1 MAFTNVSLNTQT
13 LLETTFISDMRLI
26 LNANVTVVKS
36 KLEDVINTLEID
48 LVNKYIGVDNYVN
61 QVKTNNVILGNGI
74 TFMDST
80 NTIGSLTKSSGKSI
94 LSIDKLIIQ
103 AGGTID
109 MTGAANAMAIT
120 RLGVGIPLASVTAD
134 GFYVGNSSTS
144 VKSQFYGEV
153 SFPAQA
159 ITQSTEGSTNTI
171 VTTTA
176 INVSSTD
183 YYYGVLKLSKTSKQ
197 FIYVTIKCADNS
209 PSSSKPIILFVYEDA
224 ASRPDNGQ
232 SFTVIVKEYINSSSA
247 TIATTNWGDIKILP
261 GFTLLANGTPGLI
274 NSGTL
279 VAQTTASTAIGQL
292 AAGTPVQH
300 ITTYN
305 TNVQASTTSS
315 RLFGSSV
322 TLTKFENT
330 MSGLN
335 FVSSRFVITSSH
347 NVKITN

>member
-80 NTIGSLTKSSGKSI
+80 NTIGSLTKSAGKSI

-159 ITQSTEGSTNTI
+159 ITQSTEGSSNTE

-176 INVSSTD
+176 INVGGTD

-197 FIYVTIKCADNS
+197 FIYVTIKAADNS

-247 TIATTNWGDIKILP
+247 TIATTNWGDVKILP
-261 GFTLLANGTPGLI
+261 GYTLISNGTPGLI

-279 VAQTTASTAIGQL
+279 VAQTTASNAIGQL
-292 AAGTPVQH
+292 GSTQH
-300 ITTYN
+300 ITAYN
-305 TNVQASTTSS
+305 TNVQSSTSSS

-347 NVKITN
+347 NIEITN

>member
-80 NTIGSLTKSSGKSI
+80 NTIGSLTKSAGKSI

-134 GFYVGNSSTS
+134 GFYVGNSTTS

-159 ITQSTEGSTNTI
+159 ITQSTEGSTNTE

-224 ASRPDNGQ
+224 ANRPDNGQ

-247 TIATTNWGDIKILP
+247 TIATSNWGDVKILP
-261 GFTLLANGTPGLI
+261 GYTLIANGTPGLI

-279 VAQTTASTAIGQL
+279 VAQTTASAAIGQL
-292 AAGTPVQH
+292 STAQH
-300 ITTYN
+300 ITAYN
-305 TNVQASTTSS
+305 TNVQSSTSSS

-322 TLTKFENT
+322 TLTKFENV
-330 MSGLN
+330 MSGPA

-347 NVKITN
+347 NIEITN